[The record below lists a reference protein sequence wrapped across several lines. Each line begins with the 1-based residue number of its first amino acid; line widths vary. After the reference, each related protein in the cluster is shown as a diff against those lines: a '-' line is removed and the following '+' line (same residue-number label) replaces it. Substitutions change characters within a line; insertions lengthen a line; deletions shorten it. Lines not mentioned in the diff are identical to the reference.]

1 MFLTWARGVTT
12 LGKSWTNC
20 EKPVYCHFLSL
31 TTGRPAVFLRCF
43 RHGGKCPFCSEALQR
58 PLHTFVSSQRT
69 AVTAENIL
77 ICEVAVYFLLCSP
90 KNKLLVTLTVLL
102 SDMGQMPS
110 VQCQFCRHG
119 HVQELYEWCLLRPF
133 FHVLH
138 QKSKY
143 VASCVCA
150 S

>member
-1 MFLTWARGVTT
+1 MAKISSSSL
-12 LGKSWTNC
+12 
-20 EKPVYCHFLSL
+20 KPTAVYSSYLEGSQQMRMVSSY
-31 TTGRPAVFLRCF
+31 RPAVFLRCF